1 MRNDLQRPKLEE
13 TVKAL
18 AKELLELCTTLPQMR
33 EPVEIAVRR
42 KLPID
47 KKYAG
52 PSEGDESYSSCSE
65 GSCEE
70 IHRI

>member
-1 MRNDLQRPKLEE
+1 
-13 TVKAL
+13 VKAL

-52 PSEGDESYSSCSE
+52 PSEGEESYTS
-65 GSCEE
+65 
-70 IHRI
+70 